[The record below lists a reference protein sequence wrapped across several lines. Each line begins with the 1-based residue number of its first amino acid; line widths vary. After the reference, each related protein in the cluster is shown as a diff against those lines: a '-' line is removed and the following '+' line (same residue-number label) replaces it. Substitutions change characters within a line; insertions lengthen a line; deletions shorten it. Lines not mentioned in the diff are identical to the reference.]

1 MEDFTSLKNIGF
13 INMACRKMIND
24 KFDIE
29 IDEKELIDIIE
40 GLVET
45 TYDEFKSNEL
55 NTKELNNIVLSRVK
69 DIISNKSVDD
79 TKASEIKLD
88 DDLINIKLQ
97 ELESRRKAIPNP
109 EFSSR
114 IIEEETPKER
124 HENIIY
130 KPNPI
135 SITVPKNKKNN
146 FKTLMINSINRD
158 WIKQPLRNNIKF
170 GMSLDTNHHLFF
182 PYCICLPLFVK
193 NITPYVLMII
203 SDGTKSIYYSFTTE
217 SSQNHGN
224 GKWDIWKTVENPEN
238 ISLTGKIW
246 SIKFLDFTNNEL
258 KLGEDKC
265 KIIQAIQNNNSNVSN
280 KNEICLKYDKEIGNN
295 IAIKLKNNQTIYKSI
310 RQTETQNEEKSFAIS
325 EDDLDITDFID
336 AHILNVDE
344 QLSFIIKYCYK
355 ND

>member
-13 INMACRKMIND
+13 LNIACRKMIND

-29 IDEKELIDIIE
+29 LDEKELMNIID

-45 TYDEFKSNEL
+45 IHDEFNTNEL
-55 NTKELNNIVLSRVK
+55 NIKEMNNIILGKVK
-69 DIISNKSVDD
+69 DIVSNKSVDD
-79 TKASEIKLD
+79 NKASEIKLD

-97 ELESRRKAIPNP
+97 ELESRRKAIP
-109 EFSSR
+109 EFSTR
-114 IIEEETPKER
+114 NIEETPKER
-124 HENIIY
+124 HENIVY

-182 PYCICLPLFVK
+182 PHCMCLPSFVK

-203 SDGTKSIYYSFTTE
+203 SDGTKSIYYSFTTDCG
-217 SSQNHGN
+217 QNN

-238 ISLTGKIW
+238 ISLIGKIW
-246 SIKFLDFTNNEL
+246 SIKLLDFTNNEL
-258 KLGEDKC
+258 NLGEDKC
-265 KIIQAIQNNNSNVSN
+265 KIIQAIQNDNSNVSN
-280 KNEICLKYDKEIGNN
+280 VSNEICLKYDKDIGNN
-295 IAIKLKNNQTIYKSI
+295 IAIKLKNNKTIYKSI
-310 RQTETQNEEKSFAIS
+310 TQTQTINEEKSFTIC